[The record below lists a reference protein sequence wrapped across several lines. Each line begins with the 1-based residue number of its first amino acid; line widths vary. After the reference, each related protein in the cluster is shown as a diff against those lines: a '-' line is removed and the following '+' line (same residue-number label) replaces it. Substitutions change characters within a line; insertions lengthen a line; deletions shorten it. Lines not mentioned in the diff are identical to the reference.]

1 MQCLYVLLCLLLL
14 AVVPSALAV
23 LSDDGSPPVIA
34 PGDPDQAAARAA
46 FQRGE
51 WQGVVDNMAKV
62 IERRP
67 WDDDA
72 HNLMGFAYR
81 KLGNYRQALI
91 HYQRALDLNPHHRGV
106 LEYLGEAYV
115 DMGCIAQARE
125 ALARLEAACKR
136 LASGT
141 THDWKSGCGEWQ
153 DLQEAIT
160 AYRGPP
166 RPDCSLH

>member
-1 MQCLYVLLCLLLL
+1 MRRPYVLLCLILL
-14 AVVPSALAV
+14 AVVPPALAV
-23 LSDDGSPPVIA
+23 LGDDESPPIAA
-34 PGDPDQAAARAA
+34 PGDPDQAAAREA
-46 FQRGE
+46 FQRGD

-81 KLGNYRQALI
+81 KLGNYRQALV
-91 HYQRALDLNPHHRGV
+91 HYQRALDLNPYHRGV

-125 ALARLEAACKR
+125 ALARLEAVCKR

-141 THDWKSGCGEWQ
+141 PNDWQSGCAEWQ
-153 DLQEAIT
+153 ELQEAIT
-160 AYRGPP
+160 AYRGATT
-166 RPDCSLH
+166 PDCSLN